1 MPFAC
6 AGSSTS
12 PGDWQ
17 SRFEA
22 IWHVDFEYRQDA
34 NHRPIP
40 VCMFAYE
47 QHTGATIELWRDQ
60 LLRLRRAPFDT
71 GQRSLM
77 VAYAANAELSCFEVL
92 GWPFPYNVLDLYVEA
107 IAAINGDDGVWSE
120 DKRPSLLATLQ
131 LYGLSARAADEKK
144 EMRDVI
150 LNHTDYSEQQ
160 RHDIQAYNRTDVEDT
175 IALIK
180 VMGPAIDLPRALLR
194 GRYMGAVA
202 RMEHVGIPI
211 DRDGLDRIVDNWD
224 GVKRYYIRRDDEFG
238 LFDEGAHFSHERFR
252 ELVSAQG
259 WDWPL
264 TQSGQ
269 LSTTKKVLGKQ
280 ALRYPKFLQT
290 AQLIS
295 TIISL
300 RISSLTNTIG
310 ADEHSRCPLL
320 PFWTKTGRNQPSA
333 RDKIFLPSLPSWIH
347 GVIRP
352 PRGYAVVDIDWSTQ
366 EVEIMA
372 ALSGDP
378 EMIADF
384 KSGDPYLGFAKRAG
398 LVPENAT
405 KETHAEQRQL
415 IFKPVVLGQNYGMTA
430 HGIAARTGKTLLW
443 ARQIHA
449 RHRQVYPVYHRYL
462 ADAVT
467 QAQLERS
474 LCSPFGWPLA
484 VTGNTKPR
492 SLMNFPAQS
501 GGADMLRIAAI
512 AATEAGIQVAAPV
525 HDAFWILAPLETI
538 DNTLSQ
544 IGEIMQKASLAVTG
558 GLHIDSEI
566 AADVR
571 WPKCLGDVR
580 EQKDKGYATWHEI
593 NRLITEG
600 LVQRA

>member
-144 EMRDVI
+144 GMRDVI

-280 ALRYPKFLQT
+280 ALRYPKFLKT

-310 ADEHSRCPLL
+310 ADGHSRCPLL

-366 EVEIMA
+366 EVGIMA

-449 RHRQVYPVYHRYL
+449 RHRHVYPVYHRWL

-544 IGEIMQKASLAVTG
+544 MGEIMRKASLAVTG
-558 GLHIDSEI
+558 GLQIDSEI

-580 EQKDKGYATWHEI
+580 GPKDKGYATWNEI
-593 NRLITEG
+593 NWLITEG

>member
-202 RMEHVGIPI
+202 RT
-211 DRDGLDRIVDNWD
+211 D
-224 GVKRYYIRRDDEFG
+224 
-238 LFDEGAHFSHERFR
+238 
-252 ELVSAQG
+252 
-259 WDWPL
+259 
-264 TQSGQ
+264 T
-269 LSTTKKVLGKQ
+269 
-280 ALRYPKFLQT
+280 
-290 AQLIS
+290 
-295 TIISL
+295 
-300 RISSLTNTIG
+300 
-310 ADEHSRCPLL
+310 
-320 PFWTKTGRNQPSA
+320 
-333 RDKIFLPSLPSWIH
+333 
-347 GVIRP
+347 
-352 PRGYAVVDIDWSTQ
+352 
-366 EVEIMA
+366 
-372 ALSGDP
+372 
-378 EMIADF
+378 
-384 KSGDPYLGFAKRAG
+384 
-398 LVPENAT
+398 
-405 KETHAEQRQL
+405 
-415 IFKPVVLGQNYGMTA
+415 
-430 HGIAARTGKTLLW
+430 
-443 ARQIHA
+443 
-449 RHRQVYPVYHRYL
+449 
-462 ADAVT
+462 
-467 QAQLERS
+467 
-474 LCSPFGWPLA
+474 
-484 VTGNTKPR
+484 
-492 SLMNFPAQS
+492 
-501 GGADMLRIAAI
+501 
-512 AATEAGIQVAAPV
+512 
-525 HDAFWILAPLETI
+525 
-538 DNTLSQ
+538 
-544 IGEIMQKASLAVTG
+544 
-558 GLHIDSEI
+558 
-566 AADVR
+566 
-571 WPKCLGDVR
+571 
-580 EQKDKGYATWHEI
+580 
-593 NRLITEG
+593 
-600 LVQRA
+600 